1 MENKRLRILV
11 TGAGGFVGERFM
23 EMNGDRFSLVPVSL
37 RNASIEGIDLTGIDS
52 IVHLAGKAHEMKP
65 IDDQIYY
72 DVNYTLTKKLAEWA
86 RCCGVPHFVY
96 ISSVK
101 VYGDE
106 TPGPLN
112 EQSPCTPT
120 DAYGKSKL
128 QAEEMLLHMSALSF
142 KVAIVRP
149 PLVYGPRVKG
159 NMIKLLQLAG
169 KSYPL
174 PFGNIQNRRS
184 MVYADNLVEL
194 INVIVEQQA
203 TGIYI
208 AGDEQPVSTELLVR
222 TIRKE
227 LNKPENMISLPFP
240 FRILLRTIR
249 PALFTRLYGS
259 YMIDNTLTNKRLQF
273 HPPFSTETGIRQMVQ
288 WYKQTERQK

>member
-1 MENKRLRILV
+1 MDNKKKRILV
-11 TGAGGFVGERFM
+11 TGTGGFVGRRLM
-23 EMNGDRFSLVPVSL
+23 EIDSDRFCLVPVSL
-37 RNASIEGIDLTGIDS
+37 RSTNVDDIDLAGIDS

-65 IDDQIYY
+65 VDDQVYY
-72 DVNYTLTKKLAEWA
+72 DVNYTLTKKLAERA
-86 RCCGVPHFVY
+86 RQQGVPHFVY

-112 EQSPCTPT
+112 EQSPCVPT
-120 DAYGKSKL
+120 EAYGKSKL
-128 QAEEMLLHMSALSF
+128 QAEEMLLHESALSF

-169 KSYPL
+169 KNYPL
-174 PFGNIQNRRS
+174 PFGNIKNRRS
-184 MVYADNLVEL
+184 MVYVDNLVAL
-194 INVIVEQQA
+194 INTIVEQQA
-203 TGIYI
+203 AGIYI

-227 LNKPENMISLPFP
+227 LNKPENMISLPLP
-240 FRILLRTIR
+240 LRLLLRTLK

-259 YMIDNTLTNKRLQF
+259 YIIDNALTNKRLSF
-273 HPPFSTETGIRQMVQ
+273 HPPFSTQAGIRHMVE
-288 WYKQTERQK
+288 WYKEEVSRK